1 MSRPAQSPG
10 IDDVSS
16 CTESVDAQKRRLI
29 GELEQIRVDAA
40 ESPPLCLEGCAGRL
54 RRAVD
59 ENEALLSDLEY
70 LVEAARNVPES
81 TRKALRSSENTRK
94 MLEDTIDS
102 FEGKLLE
109 AIAENGRLHE
119 RLDRMQTSLCSVKA
133 DAAGVV
139 RQRDELRT
147 QLEDELSS
155 RVTQLHA
162 MAAAER
168 EILHLNDRLL
178 RERGLDGL
186 LSS

>member
-1 MSRPAQSPG
+1 
-10 IDDVSS
+10 
-16 CTESVDAQKRRLI
+16 
-29 GELEQIRVDAA
+29 
-40 ESPPLCLEGCAGRL
+40 
-54 RRAVD
+54 
-59 ENEALLSDLEY
+59 
-70 LVEAARNVPES
+70 
-81 TRKALRSSENTRK
+81 
-94 MLEDTIDS
+94 
-102 FEGKLLE
+102 
-109 AIAENGRLHE
+109 
-119 RLDRMQTSLCSVKA
+119 
-133 DAAGVV
+133 V